1 MVESNHK
8 VTISVATI
16 VAIIASLGGSFGYQN
31 LMPVRTPSSMMGMG
45 DRLRMMDNAI
55 TKIQADLVAQ
65 LSYQERD
72 RRELL
77 ERINR
82 QDVRMENQERIA
94 GTLATLVGK
103 IEENTTNLRIQ
114 MTIVQA
120 HMSVI
125 MEKLGVVQG
134 KSIAGE

>member
-45 DRLRMMDNAI
+45 DRVRMMDNAI

-120 HMSVI
+120 HMSAI